1 MGGPKGPFRFEHM
14 WLKVDGFVEKV
25 RGWWQSYEFSGSPNF
40 VLNMKLKALKNDLK
54 VWNRDVFGELSFHK
68 AALLQELSSLD
79 VLDEGGNLYEE
90 GEERKLAISRELDHL
105 IELEEVS

>member
-1 MGGPKGPFRFEHM
+1 MGFVVSRPHPKEVTSFVFGSFSYFVREREVGGPKGPFHFEHM
-14 WLKVDGFVEKV
+14 WPKVDGFVEKV

-68 AALLQELSSLD
+68 AAL
-79 VLDEGGNLYEE
+79 
-90 GEERKLAISRELDHL
+90 
-105 IELEEVS
+105 